1 MSDEYL
7 ATMALDMFTKIY
19 CKNNGCS
26 DLVFRCK
33 ECEFYFEHGKCLI
46 KMFKCNH
53 CPDYKNFGS
62 MVEL

>member
-26 DLVFRCK
+26 DLVFRCG
-33 ECEFYFEHGKCLI
+33 ECEFKIERDKCLI
-46 KMFKCNH
+46 KTFKCKH
-53 CPDYKNFGS
+53 CPDYKDFGC
-62 MVEL
+62 MGDL